1 MLVDKLVNLQPIQV
15 ACGAYTTVVLTIKGE
30 AYSWG
35 DGQELSLVDFEA
47 YYKPRIVQVSCG
59 GQHSAYVD
67 DTGRLFTQ
75 GQNDHG

>member
-1 MLVDKLVNLQPIQV
+1 M
-15 ACGAYTTVVLTIKGE
+15 ACGSYKTVVLTIKGE

-35 DGQELSLVDFEA
+35 DSKELSLVDFEA
-47 YYKPRIVQVSCG
+47 YSRPRIVQVSCG
-59 GQHSAYVD
+59 KKHTAFID